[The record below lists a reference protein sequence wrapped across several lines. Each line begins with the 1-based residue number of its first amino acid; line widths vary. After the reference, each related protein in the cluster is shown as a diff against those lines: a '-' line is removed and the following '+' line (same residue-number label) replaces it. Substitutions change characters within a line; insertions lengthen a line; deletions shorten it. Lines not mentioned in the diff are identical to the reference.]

1 MYASQPRP
9 GLVAPG
15 SIPLPDE
22 VPADVAVAWFDQLYD
37 LVKAEELAPP
47 PASRIYGVAAVALYE
62 AIVGGSPENVS
73 LAGQL
78 NDLDALPQPHPHRHY
93 DWPAVANSA
102 LARVVQGL
110 FPRASEAS
118 LQAINA
124 LEHQFDS
131 ALQASLRPRLYA
143 RSVQLG
149 QTVAEAVLAWAATD
163 GIGLFANCPYTPP
176 AGPEFWESTPPA
188 YTSYPSQP
196 CWGQLR
202 PFTLTSGAAC
212 APPPPP
218 AYSEDPASEFYANA
232 FQVYDTNVTL
242 TEEQR
247 TIAQYWADNPGATG
261 TPPGHWVAITGQIVR
276 QDGLSLM
283 AAAEGYARVGI
294 AVADAF
300 ISCWDT
306 KYTYNLLRP
315 VTYIQRLIDTTWL
328 PFIVTPPFPEYPS
341 GHSTQSAAAAAVL
354 TDMFGVRVF
363 TDTTHLDHELV
374 PPLEPRSFGSFEEA
388 AEEAALSRLYGGIH
402 YPFGNNNGL
411 AQGRCIGQAI
421 LDRVQF
427 TRESTVDVQLRREPA
442 R

>member
-1 MYASQPRP
+1 
-9 GLVAPG
+9 
-15 SIPLPDE
+15 
-22 VPADVAVAWFDQLYD
+22 
-37 LVKAEELAPP
+37 
-47 PASRIYGVAAVALYE
+47 
-62 AIVGGSPENVS
+62 
-73 LAGQL
+73 
-78 NDLDALPQPHPHRHY
+78 
-93 DWPAVANSA
+93 
-102 LARVVQGL
+102 
-110 FPRASEAS
+110 
-118 LQAINA
+118 
-124 LEHQFDS
+124 
-131 ALQASLRPRLYA
+131 
-143 RSVQLG
+143 
-149 QTVAEAVLAWAATD
+149 
-163 GIGLFANCPYTPP
+163 
-176 AGPEFWESTPPA
+176 
-188 YTSYPSQP
+188 
-196 CWGQLR
+196 
-202 PFTLTSGAAC
+202 
-212 APPPPP
+212 
-218 AYSEDPASEFYANA
+218 
-232 FQVYDTNVTL
+232 
-242 TEEQR
+242 
-247 TIAQYWADNPGATG
+247 
-261 TPPGHWVAITGQIVR
+261 
-276 QDGLSLM
+276 M